1 MAMFHQTLRSQK
13 GMAAIEFSVLLSTF
27 LLIIF
32 VIVDF
37 GTLIQA
43 QAVVT
48 NITREGGNLA
58 SRDLKTGPELLN
70 LMADSS
76 APLNFL
82 DNPEFYK
89 IYLAKADGG
98 EDAANPDPT
107 CTVQELGSLDAVTGN
122 GVDSPA
128 NSATCD
134 LPQNLYDLLQFD
146 DDEEVEA
153 APISQFT
160 IVKVYYVHIP
170 VTPLEEFFKATG
182 NTVNNYDLYDGCE
195 GCFGQDGTSDSIL
208 ITSKA
213 VF

>member
-1 MAMFHQTLRSQK
+1 MAIFHQTLRSQK

-89 IYLAKADGG
+89 IYLAKADAG
-98 EDAANPDPT
+98 EDAGNPDPT
-107 CTVQELGSLDAVTGN
+107 CTVQELGSLDVVTGN

-134 LPQNLYDLLQFD
+134 LPQNLYDLLVYD
-146 DDEEVEA
+146 DDTEVQA

-160 IVKVYYVHIP
+160 IVKVYYVHLP
-170 VTPLEEFFKATG
+170 VTPLEKFFNATG
-182 NTVNNYDLYDGCE
+182 NQVNNYDLYDELGN
-195 GCFGQDGTSDSIL
+195 FGQDGISDGIL